1 MMDQCK
7 ALNAKKGVDVACFL
21 GSAQHDF
28 SIEQKAKQG
37 HYRLVYAT
45 PEKALGANLA
55 RKLTDLKLIAV
66 DEAHCV
72 SEWGHDFR
80 PEYRRL
86 GDLRGALQV
95 PLVALT
101 ATAPPHVRRDIERSL
116 KLRTGFHVAAKTADR
131 PNLKLSCQALASG
144 LGTVLRDVAKSMGKG
159 NGSTLIYCS
168 TRRLPK
174 RRRAAAE
181 EPVPLLCF

>member
-7 ALNAKKGVDVACFL
+7 ALNAKKGTDVACFL

-45 PEKALGANLA
+45 PEKALGSNLA
-55 RKLTDLKLIAV
+55 QNLTDLRLIAV

-86 GDLRGALQV
+86 GDLRGDLQV

-101 ATAPPHVRRDIERSL
+101 ATAPPE
-116 KLRTGFHVAAKTADR
+116 
-131 PNLKLSCQALASG
+131 
-144 LGTVLRDVAKSMGKG
+144 MGQ
-159 NGSTLIYCS
+159 YW
-168 TRRLPK
+168 
-174 RRRAAAE
+174 
-181 EPVPLLCF
+181 